1 MYGTNGTVVIMH
13 RKGYVMVKA
22 LVPSPLWTVT
32 IIDFCII
39 IIFKYIKIL

>member
-1 MYGTNGTVVIMH
+1 
-13 RKGYVMVKA
+13 MVKA
-22 LVPSPLWTVT
+22 LVLFPLWTVT